1 MQWQDEGIV
10 LGVRRHGETAAIADV
25 LTRGHGRH
33 QGLVRGGR
41 SRAMRPVLQ
50 AGNMVSARWSARI
63 ADHLGTFVLEPMG
76 MRVARIIDDRFKLAG
91 LSTLTGL
98 STLLPE
104 REPHAR
110 IFEALKVALEALDDD
125 RVWPAVLVRFEL
137 GLLDELGFGLDL
149 SRCAATGTQEN
160 LAYVSPRSGRA
171 VGAEAGAPYRE
182 RLLALPSFL
191 LGSQSASL
199 PGEAGILDGLRLTG
213 FFLERHVF
221 HPRGLAPP
229 DARRYVLERL
239 ESGASGEMH

>member
-25 LTRGHGRH
+25 LTRDHGRH
-33 QGLVRGGR
+33 LGLVRGGR

-50 AGNMVSARWSARI
+50 AGNTVSARWSARI

-91 LSTLTGL
+91 LATLTGL
-98 STLLPE
+98 SALLPE

-110 IFEALKVALEALDDD
+110 IFEALKVALDALDDD

-149 SRCAATGTQEN
+149 SRCAATGSRDN
-160 LAYVSPRSGRA
+160 LVYVSPRSGRA
-171 VGAEAGAPYRE
+171 VGAEAGASYRE

-191 LGSQSASL
+191 LGSQADP
-199 PGEAGILDGLRLTG
+199 PGGAGVLDGLRLTG
-213 FFLERHVF
+213 YFLDRHVF
-221 HPRGLAPP
+221 HPRGLVPP

-239 ESGASGEMH
+239 EREALPEIP